1 MHCPLKCQWRG
12 AGDQEDYNAILPWW
26 EKLSQTQ
33 VAPYTVS
40 GPREA
45 DCQNARYDAAHDE
58 ADCQNARYDAAHYN
72 VEHNCMNDAATWVMP
87 ILCVL
92 RPLW

>member
-33 VAPYTVS
+33 VAPYTLS

-45 DCQNARYDAAHDE
+45 DCQNARYDAAH
-58 ADCQNARYDAAHYN
+58 NN
-72 VEHNCMNDAATWVMP
+72 VEHKCMNDAATWVMP
-87 ILCVL
+87 ILCALCASVVIKAATWVL
-92 RPLW
+92 IT